1 MKIFLLTHQRELDRK
16 TNTGTIAVNN
26 TDGMVERI
34 IWERVNPNSDLIELF
49 NNNKALLLY
58 PTDDDTS
65 ADIKDFDNIVVIDST
80 WQEAKKI
87 YNRSPYFKAAPK
99 AVLSPEYQSA
109 FQLRRNQREDG
120 LCTIECVIELL
131 RIKDREQLADALA
144 IKFNLFNQR

>member
-1 MKIFLLTHQRELDRK
+1 VKIFLLTHQRELDRK

-34 IWERVNPNSDLIELF
+34 IWERVNPNSDLVELF

-65 ADIKDFDNIVVIDST
+65 ADIEDFDNIVVIDST
-80 WQEAKKI
+80 WQEAQKI
-87 YNRSPYFKAAPK
+87 YNRSPYLKAAPT

-109 FQLRRNQREDG
+109 FQLRRNQRAGG

-131 RIKDREQLADALA
+131 RIKGREQLADALA
-144 IKFNLFNQR
+144 SKFNLFNQR

>member
-1 MKIFLLTHQRELDRK
+1 VKIFLLTHQRELDRK

-34 IWERVNPNSDLIELF
+34 IWERVNPNSDLVELF

-65 ADIKDFDNIVVIDST
+65 ADIEDFDNIVVIDST
-80 WQEAKKI
+80 WQEAQKI
-87 YNRSPYFKAAPK
+87 YNRSPYLKAAPK

-131 RIKDREQLADALA
+131 RIKGRKQLADALA

>member
-80 WQEAKKI
+80 WQEAQKI

-131 RIKDREQLADALA
+131 RIKGRKQLADALA

>member
-34 IWERVNPNSDLIELF
+34 IWERVNPNSDLVELF

-65 ADIKDFDNIVVIDST
+65 ADIEDFDNIVVIDST
-80 WQEAKKI
+80 WQEAQKI
-87 YNRSPYFKAAPK
+87 YNRSPYLKAAPK

-131 RIKDREQLADALA
+131 RIKGRKQLADALA

>member
-1 MKIFLLTHQRELDRK
+1 MKIFLLTHQRELDRI

-34 IWERVNPNSDLIELF
+34 IWERVNPNSDLVELF

-65 ADIKDFDNIVVIDST
+65 ADIEDFDNIVVIDST
-80 WQEAKKI
+80 WQEAQKI
-87 YNRSPYFKAAPK
+87 YNRSPYLKAAPK

-131 RIKDREQLADALA
+131 RIKGRKQLADALA

>member
-34 IWERVNPNSDLIELF
+34 IWERVNPNSDLVELF

-58 PTDDDTS
+58 PTDDDIS
-65 ADIKDFDNIVVIDST
+65 ADIEDFDNIVVIDST
-80 WQEAKKI
+80 WQEAQKI
-87 YNRSPYFKAAPK
+87 YNRSPYLKTAPK
-99 AVLSPEYQSA
+99 AVLSPVQQSA
-109 FQLRRNQREDG
+109 FQLRRNQRASG

-131 RIKDREQLADALA
+131 RIKGREQLADALT

>member
-1 MKIFLLTHQRELDRK
+1 VKIFLLTHQRELDRK

-34 IWERVNPNSDLIELF
+34 IWERVNPNSDLVELF

-58 PTDDDTS
+58 PTDDDIS
-65 ADIKDFDNIVVIDST
+65 ADIEDFDNIVVIDST
-80 WQEAKKI
+80 WQEAQKI
-87 YNRSPYFKAAPK
+87 YNRSPYLKAAPK

-131 RIKDREQLADALA
+131 RIKGREQLADALA
-144 IKFNLFNQR
+144 IKFDLFNQR

>member
-34 IWERVNPNSDLIELF
+34 IWERVNPNSDLVELF

-58 PTDDDTS
+58 PTDDDIS
-65 ADIKDFDNIVVIDST
+65 ADIEDFDNIVVIDST
-80 WQEAKKI
+80 WQEAQKI
-87 YNRSPYFKAAPK
+87 YNRSPYLKAAPK

-131 RIKDREQLADALA
+131 RIKGREQLADALA
-144 IKFNLFNQR
+144 IKFDLFNQR